1 MMNCEEIKLLFV
13 DYLDNTLNETDKA
26 IVEKHIEKCK
36 SCQKEIKD
44 LQHIFPKTDDKSI
57 EVPSDEIR
65 KIFYEMLENEKQ
77 IQAQLPNIKTENKK
91 TIRFINSLAFRIAA
105 SFIILIVGYG
115 IGFYVHPKTIDTEA
129 IDELTNH
136 VSEMKQFVMMNEFQ
150 KSSASERAHF
160 VKGIEDIPDPDIN
173 VLRNLIHL
181 MNTDEN
187 DNVRLAAISAL
198 SRFGHISEVRDELL
212 SALKNQKE
220 PMIQIKLIDVMVN
233 LEEKRALKPF
243 RQIINNEENSKLVK
257 NYAVKGYEYL
267 SI

>member
-1 MMNCEEIKLLFV
+1 MNCEEIKLLFV
-13 DYLDNTLNETDKA
+13 DYLDNTLSDKDKA
-26 IVEKHIEKCK
+26 IVEKHIEKCS

-44 LQHIFPKTDDKSI
+44 LQHIFPQIDDTSI

-65 KIFYEMLENEKQ
+65 KSFYEMLENEKQ
-77 IQAQLPNIKTENKK
+77 IQNQIPIIKTEKRK
-91 TIRFINSLAFRIAA
+91 SSGFFNSLAFKIAA
-105 SFIILIVGYG
+105 SFTILIVGYG
-115 IGFYVHPKTIDTEA
+115 IGFYIHPQPVGTEA
-129 IDELTNH
+129 INEIKNH

-150 KSSASERAHF
+150 KSSASERIHS
-160 VKGIEDIPDPDIN
+160 VNGIEEMPDPDIN
-173 VLRNLIHL
+173 VIRNLIHL

-198 SRFGHISEVRDELL
+198 SGFGHISEVRDALL
-212 SALKNQKE
+212 SALGKQKE

-243 RQIINNEENSKLVK
+243 RQIINNEENIKLVK